1 MAIGV
6 EIISAILLYCYDLQS
21 WSPTSVPFH
30 CYPVPRWSRLLGR
43 NNFSMVHSG
52 LSLLVPRVRP

>member
-1 MAIGV
+1 MTISL
-6 EIISAILLYCYDLQS
+6 EIISATLIYCYDLQS
-21 WSPTSVPFH
+21 CSPTSAPFH
-30 CYPVPRWSRLLGR
+30 CYPVPRWSMLLGR